1 MGKKIIEALSVTRAV
16 MFTAVV
22 TVLCTDVLID
32 FVKKHEIKC
41 PIKVEF
47 KK

>member
-1 MGKKIIEALSVTRAV
+1 MGKKIIEVLSVTRAV

-22 TVLCTDVLID
+22 TVLCADVVID
-32 FVKKHEIKC
+32 FTKKHDIKF
-41 PIKVEF
+41 PIKVEI